1 MSQQLHFWES
11 ILQKLWDMQ
20 VYICLGM
27 FIIYNSKNWKHP
39 KGWTSKEQLNKFQT
53 LLEIN

>member
-1 MSQQLHFWES
+1 MSQQLHFLES
-11 ILQKLWDMQ
+11 ILQKLWGVQM
-20 VYICLGM
+20 YICLSM

-39 KGWTSKEQLNKFQT
+39 KSLTLKEQLNKFQT